1 MARTGAKGAVRP
13 RLIGDGTTVPLLP
26 GGEAPYTNLDYA
38 ASAPALREVAEA
50 VAEFLPWYASVH
62 RGAGFKSQVASAA
75 YDGARESLR
84 RFVGAR
90 PDDTVVITRHT
101 TDALNLIA
109 RGLPEGAGVI
119 TFAFEH
125 HANLLPWRGRRFRHL
140 PIPPGP
146 EEMLEALEM
155 ALEDEPAGLV
165 AVTGASNV
173 TGEIPP
179 LARVKELCRRHGARL
194 LVDAAQLAPHRPIDM
209 AATGIDYLA
218 LSGHKLYAPYGAGAL
233 VGRADW
239 LDGSPPY
246 LQGGGAVE
254 FVTADGVLWKD
265 GPDRHEAGS
274 PNVVGA
280 VALGVACETLSAL
293 GMPALVAEEAELHAQ
308 ALRRLR
314 AVPGLTL
321 YSTWDFEYP
330 HIGVLTFNL
339 RGYHHSKVA
348 AILSAEYGI
357 GVRDGCFCAHPLML
371 HLMEVDDAQADQVRR
386 EILQGRRI
394 DVPGGVRASL
404 GLDSRAEDVD
414 RLADALAEISLEGP
428 RWTYQADDEA
438 GTYAPTPDPRPW
450 PQLPPGLRLIR

>member
-1 MARTGAKGAVRP
+1 MTRAGAKGAVRP
-13 RLIGDGTTVPLLP
+13 RLVGDGITVPLLP
-26 GGEAPYTNLDYA
+26 EGEAPYTNLDYA
-38 ASAPALREVAEA
+38 ASAPALKEVAEA

-84 RFVGAR
+84 DFLGAR
-90 PDDTVVITRHT
+90 PDDSVVITRHT
-101 TDALNLIA
+101 TDALNLVA
-109 RGLPEGAGVI
+109 RSLPEGAGVI

-125 HANLLPWRGRRFRHL
+125 HANLLPWRAGQVRHL

-146 EEMLEALEM
+146 QEMLDALQR
-155 ALEDEPAGLV
+155 ALVEEPAGLV

-179 LARVKELCRRHGARL
+179 LAAVKELCRRHGARL

-209 AATGIDYLA
+209 EATGIDYLA

-233 VGRADW
+233 VGRPDW
-239 LDGSPPY
+239 LEGAPPY

-254 FVTADGVLWKD
+254 FVTADDVLWKG

-293 GMPALVAEEAELHAQ
+293 GMPGLVAEEEELHAH

-321 YSTWDFEYP
+321 YSTWDFGHP

-339 RGYHHSKVA
+339 RSYHHSQLA
-348 AILSAEYGI
+348 AILSAEHGI

-371 HLMEVDDAQADQVRR
+371 HLMEVDEEQADQVRR

-404 GLDSRAEDVD
+404 GLDSRPEDVD
-414 RLADALAEISLEGP
+414 RLADALTEISLEGP
-428 RWTYQADDEA
+428 RWTYQADAEA
-438 GTYAPTPDPRPW
+438 GIYAPAPDPRPW
-450 PQLPPGLRLIR
+450 PQLPSGLRLLP